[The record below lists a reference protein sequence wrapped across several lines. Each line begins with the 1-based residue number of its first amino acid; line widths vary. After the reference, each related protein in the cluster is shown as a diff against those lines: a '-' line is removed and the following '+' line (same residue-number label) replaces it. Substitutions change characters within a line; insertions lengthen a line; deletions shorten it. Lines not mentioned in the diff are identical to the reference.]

1 MGMPS
6 APPPPSSVPPPYSV
20 AEAPPGDVPNP
31 AYRELYQRYAAAY
44 GSADALRESLNAP
57 HRTFNTTDA
66 WLGPEAR
73 TWGEGLTSGRRKL
86 QTAAD
91 TILWAMYERIAATPR
106 SLTTS

>member
-1 MGMPS
+1 MPPA
-6 APPPPSSVPPPYSV
+6 APPPPSSVPPPYT
-20 AEAPPGDVPNP
+20 AGQTPPGDVPNP

-44 GSADALRESLNAP
+44 GSADTLRECLNAP
-57 HRTFNTTDA
+57 HRTFLGTDA

-73 TWGEGLTSGRRKL
+73 TWGEDLTSSRRRL

-91 TILWAMYERIAATPR
+91 TILWAIYERVTATPR